1 LVSDWVI
8 PWIDFL
14 RWEFVRLR
22 AYPPGQEYRW
32 AKNAGAP
39 LTPLTKALDKCRI
52 SFWGQCAA
60 RLKEQEPWEIETRG
74 EFLDDVSWREI
85 PKEAELGNLVYTGGW
100 MGYDAEQD
108 RNLVFPLERFR
119 ELERDGFIGELSSVA
134 FSSHP
139 TFRVGDLL
147 KETAP
152 RLIAR
157 LRELKVDALV
167 FFAM

>member
-1 LVSDWVI
+1 VSDWVI

-22 AYPPGQEYRW
+22 AYPPGKEYLW
-32 AKNAGAP
+32 AKNARAP
-39 LTPLTKALDKCRI
+39 LTPLTRVLDKCRI

-85 PKEAELGNLVYTGGW
+85 PKEAELDNLVYTGGW
-100 MGYDAEQD
+100 MGHDAEQD
-108 RNLVFPLERFR
+108 RNLVFPLDRFR
-119 ELERDGFIGELSSVA
+119 ELESEGFIGELSPVV
-134 FSSHP
+134 FSSHA

-152 RLIAR
+152 RLIER
-157 LRELKVDALV
+157 LKEMEIDALV
-167 FFAM
+167 LFAM